1 MDQVTVCDSA
11 KDVAF
16 KSDIIFSCLNDENS
30 VKFVLFNSRHGIMA
44 DSIFAPI
51 IKNKIYVEM
60 TSIPIKL
67 SKQICATVAQNGG
80 LYVEMQFQGSRRD
93 AEQGRLISYYAG
105 HMAGVKKCTPYLS
118 LITTNTVHFLGR
130 PGMAIRFQ
138 ILLQLVRSIL
148 LAGVAEALA
157 LADKCDIP
165 KEDFMAIFKETNF
178 ASPYLTENMN
188 RMIKVDFEDNIQHR
202 VELMN
207 NNINLALNL
216 GASVKFELMMA
227 SAAKE
232 IYKKARHLGFD
243 GKDVSCVYIGCCD

>member
-30 VKFVLFNSRHGIMA
+30 VKFVLFNSRHGVMA

-118 LITTNTVHFLGR
+118 LITTNTVHFWADPVWRYDFKYSYNWLEVFYWLVWPR
-130 PGMAIRFQ
+130 HSPWPTNVIYRKKISWRYSKRQ
-138 ILLQLVRSIL
+138 ISPVRI
-148 LAGVAEALA
+148 
-157 LADKCDIP
+157 
-165 KEDFMAIFKETNF
+165 
-178 ASPYLTENMN
+178 
-188 RMIKVDFEDNIQHR
+188 
-202 VELMN
+202 
-207 NNINLALNL
+207 
-216 GASVKFELMMA
+216 
-227 SAAKE
+227 
-232 IYKKARHLGFD
+232 
-243 GKDVSCVYIGCCD
+243 